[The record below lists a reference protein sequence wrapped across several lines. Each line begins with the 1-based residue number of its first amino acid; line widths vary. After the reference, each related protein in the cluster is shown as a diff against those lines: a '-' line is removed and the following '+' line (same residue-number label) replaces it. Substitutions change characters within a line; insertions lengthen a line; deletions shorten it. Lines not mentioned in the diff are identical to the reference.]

1 MPNHYG
7 GDLLHTMAI
16 SGLSRAR
23 TELFELTVVPALA
36 PSLWHLRGGQSGDS
50 FAAGPWKFTFLAG
63 SSSAGRASPRE
74 EYLSQ

>member
-1 MPNHYG
+1 MSPIDDRYFDHAVEPMS
-7 GDLLHTMAI
+7 T
-16 SGLSRAR
+16 
-23 TELFELTVVPALA
+23 LTVSRNQIFKPRAVARH
-36 PSLWHLRGGQSGDS
+36 SMQLRGGQSGDS